1 MSDQSDAS
9 ADPRSTPLLIRVA
22 TKSPDEDEANA
33 AVQALRTRGDQEVLE
48 TASRLC
54 VSNSPRERV
63 VGAEVLGQLGG
74 PCGTVFPE
82 ARYAVLEQL
91 VRTENRDDDVLAAAC
106 LALGQL
112 HDPRVCE
119 PLARLRVHANPD
131 VRFSV
136 ACGLLGYVEPSAVN
150 ALLELSIDADDEVR
164 DWATFGIGSQIDL
177 DTPEV
182 RDALFARLE
191 DANPDVQSEALVG
204 LARRKDA
211 RALPIIAE
219 HLQSSDL
226 QLLDLD
232 AAARFADPS
241 LLPLLEQIELD
252 PSDEEAAKC
261 LADAI
266 QASGGLLKSHSPTTN
281 ATGLQE
287 KPTH

>member
-1 MSDQSDAS
+1 MSDPTG
-9 ADPRSTPLLIRVA
+9 DPRSTPLLIRVA
-22 TKSPDEDEANA
+22 TKSPDEEEANA
-33 AVQALRTRGDQEVLE
+33 AVQALRMRANQEVFDA
-48 TASRLC
+48 ASRLC
-54 VSNSPRERV
+54 LSPLPRERV

-74 PCGTVFPE
+74 ACGPVFAE
-82 ARYAVLEQL
+82 ERYTVLEQL
-91 VRTENRDDDVLAAAC
+91 VRTENKDDDVLAAAC

-119 PLARLRVHANPD
+119 PLSRLRVHANPD
-131 VRFSV
+131 VRFNV
-136 ACGLLGYVEPSAVN
+136 ACGLLGYAEPCAVD
-150 ALLELSIDADDEVR
+150 ALIELSVDADEEVR
-164 DWATFGIGSQIDL
+164 DWATFGIASQIDL
-177 DTPEV
+177 DTPEI
-182 RDALFARLE
+182 RAALFARLE
-191 DANPDVQSEALVG
+191 DANPDAQAEALVG
-204 LARRKDA
+204 LARRKDP

-252 PSDEEAAKC
+252 PSDEEGAKC

-266 QASGGLLKSHSPTTN
+266 QACRGLLEPHSLTTN

-287 KPTH
+287 KPTD